1 MRPPTSPARARWLRR
16 QSPVSNGAAA
26 SIARRFGARP
36 LSGCQ
41 GRRSYR
47 ANTAQMA
54 HTPSVVPVGCLR
66 PSKFSYTS
74 NNSPLLKQLHQQLD
88 EYETAINHVYEVR
101 EKYGLRPGFD
111 LDPPSGE
118 LVDRMQRVEAAF
130 EAILSHVNDVN
141 AHVARDYVLLRR
153 EACGAANA
161 LFRAPASEEEEQ
173 DKLRTVFTRSPILRQ
188 SSQRG
193 LSFRPYPS
201 CELLCRSHILS
212 NSMDLQTLAAP
223 PELYSGEA

>member
-1 MRPPTSPARARWLRR
+1 MVRK
-16 QSPVSNGAAA
+16 
-26 SIARRFGARP
+26 
-36 LSGCQ
+36 

-47 ANTAQMA
+47 ANTAHTAQKAKGRGVMA

-74 NNSPLLKQLHQQLD
+74 NNSSLLKQLHQQLD

>member
-1 MRPPTSPARARWLRR
+1 MCRFVLALVSLRSSFALSSPSLLLAFDLASTSLLRR
-16 QSPVSNGAAA
+16 FALA
-26 SIARRFGARP
+26 S
-36 LSGCQ
+36 
-41 GRRSYR
+41 
-47 ANTAQMA
+47 TA
-54 HTPSVVPVGCLR
+54 
-66 PSKFSYTS
+66 
-74 NNSPLLKQLHQQLD
+74 
-88 EYETAINHVYEVR
+88 
-101 EKYGLRPGFD
+101 LRPGFD

-223 PELYSGEA
+223 P